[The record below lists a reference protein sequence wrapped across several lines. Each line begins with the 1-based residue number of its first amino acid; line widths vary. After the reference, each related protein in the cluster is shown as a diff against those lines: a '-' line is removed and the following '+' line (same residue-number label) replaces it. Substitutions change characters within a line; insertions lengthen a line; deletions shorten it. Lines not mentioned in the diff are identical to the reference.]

1 METKIENMNDVRAAV
16 ANLTAKINGMCNVKT
31 TDEVSAEFVAAK
43 DLLIALF
50 KFNVERT
57 YK

>member
-1 METKIENMNDVRAAV
+1 METKINNMSEVRGTIARITHHL
-16 ANLTAKINGMCNVKT
+16 NNMCNT
-31 TDEVSAEFVAAK
+31 NETEDVSANFIEAK

-57 YK
+57 SN